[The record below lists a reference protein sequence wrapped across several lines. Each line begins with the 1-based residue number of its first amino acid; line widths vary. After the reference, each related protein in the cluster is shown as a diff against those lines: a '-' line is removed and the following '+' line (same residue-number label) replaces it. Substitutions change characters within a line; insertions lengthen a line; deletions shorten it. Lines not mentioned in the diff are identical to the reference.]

1 MPKASRRKET
11 IKIKVEL
18 NEIKNKTGRK
28 KSNKTWFIEKIN
40 KIDKSPARL
49 TMEKT
54 KAEIISIRNEIGI
67 YYHRPRR

>member
-11 IKIKVEL
+11 IKTKVEL

-49 TMEKT
+49 TMKKT
-54 KAEIISIRNEIGI
+54 KAEIINIRNEIGI
-67 YYHRPRR
+67 YYHRP